1 MVYGMRMIMKIP
13 QRMNNKIISRLMKLR
28 AVQAIYD
35 LMEENIDVL
44 MNPDKKN
51 RGLTQP
57 GFKAERAKAYSKITK
72 VIMSC
77 EREEQLEVAGK
88 MIENYER
95 LMQNSYLTSTL
106 TQDET
111 KASAIDLLSLI
122 KIKRKQLR
130 KNGRL

>member
-1 MVYGMRMIMKIP
+1 
-13 QRMNNKIISRLMKLR
+13 MKLR

-51 RGLTQP
+51 KGLTQP
-57 GFKAERAKAYSKITK
+57 GFNAERAKAYSKITK

-106 TQDET
+106 TQEQT